1 MKKLN
6 VAFLGFGN
14 LGQSVARILLEKKE
28 EIEKTYDASINVVA
42 ITTKT
47 RGNLVD
53 AWGIDIERVLNN
65 IMQTGVFPKTQET
78 MLQRN
83 SLDVAETVEYDVLVE
98 MTPLEFATGHM
109 ATDHVMAALKRGKH
123 VICANKGPLAW
134 HYKEIDELAKKN
146 GCKILFESSVMDGTP
161 VFRIVR
167 ENLPLCK
174 VTEIKG
180 ILNSTTNYILQGLE
194 QGKTAKEVVA
204 EGKRRG
210 FIETNPNNDID
221 GNEAAAKTAALV
233 NVMMGADITPNDI
246 EITGIGGIT
255 KKEIDEAAEKG
266 NVIKLICRAYEKD
279 GEVHVKVGPEEISRF
294 SAFASVSGT
303 SQAISITTDLM
314 GTMTIV
320 EESPDMEQA
329 AYGVVSDLITIVK
342 DM

>member
-1 MKKLN
+1 M
-6 VAFLGFGN
+6 
-14 LGQSVARILLEKKE
+14 SC
-28 EIEKTYDASINVVA
+28 
-42 ITTKT
+42 
-47 RGNLVD
+47 
-53 AWGIDIERVLNN
+53 
-65 IMQTGVFPKTQET
+65 
-78 MLQRN
+78 
-83 SLDVAETVEYDVLVE
+83 AE
-98 MTPLEFATGHM
+98 
-109 ATDHVMAALKRGKH
+109 
-123 VICANKGPLAW
+123 
-134 HYKEIDELAKKN
+134 KN

>member
-134 HYKEIDELAKKN
+134 HYKEIDEL
-146 GCKILFESSVMDGTP
+146 
-161 VFRIVR
+161 RR
-167 ENLPLCK
+167 
-174 VTEIKG
+174 
-180 ILNSTTNYILQGLE
+180 
-194 QGKTAKEVVA
+194 KE
-204 EGKRRG
+204 R
-210 FIETNPNNDID
+210 
-221 GNEAAAKTAALV
+221 
-233 NVMMGADITPNDI
+233 M
-246 EITGIGGIT
+246 
-255 KKEIDEAAEKG
+255 
-266 NVIKLICRAYEKD
+266 
-279 GEVHVKVGPEEISRF
+279 
-294 SAFASVSGT
+294 
-303 SQAISITTDLM
+303 
-314 GTMTIV
+314 
-320 EESPDMEQA
+320 
-329 AYGVVSDLITIVK
+329 
-342 DM
+342 